1 MDQTQSDKFRNENFI
16 PVIDQ
21 FSAALE
27 HRLVAYET
35 KLLTQASPVGFLR
48 QLDLLSPHEL
58 LAAASNLVGVSKDD
72 LDACLGNELV
82 QFVDFVDTFK
92 DEQAQD
98 VAQENF
104 ISLALRMYLVLMVS
118 NCSAERSFSKMK
130 LIKNRLRTS
139 LGNERLSDLALMSI
153 ESDILRDINFEDLV
167 NEFAKKTRKVSLI

>member
-1 MDQTQSDKFRNENFI
+1 MI
-16 PVIDQ
+16 
-21 FSAALE
+21 
-27 HRLVAYET
+27 RLSTPTGRAFFTRTAGSGIKSCWGY
-35 KLLTQASPVGFLR
+35 
-48 QLDLLSPHEL
+48 
-58 LAAASNLVGVSKDD
+58 KDN